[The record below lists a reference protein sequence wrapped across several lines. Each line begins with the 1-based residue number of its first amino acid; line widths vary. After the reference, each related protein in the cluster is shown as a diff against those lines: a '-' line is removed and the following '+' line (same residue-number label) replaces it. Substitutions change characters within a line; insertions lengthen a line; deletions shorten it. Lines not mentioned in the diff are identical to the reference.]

1 MGKLH
6 NKEPHDL
13 YPSSNNVMLI
23 KSGRMRRV
31 GHVTLVDKQEMY
43 MNI

>member
-23 KSGRMRRV
+23 KSGRMRRAGQV
-31 GHVTLVDKQEMY
+31 ARTDEA
-43 MNI
+43 NS